1 MISFPK
7 LLLLAALFFISTI
20 ASAQESL
27 FKDIDTIF
35 LRKLVDT
42 AKTYYPKVKTFN
54 HSVTIAEEGV
64 KKAKSSWFDL
74 FTFSYSYSPSNTTTI
89 VSPTLSG
96 SQVGIYFNVGN
107 LLLKPHNIKQAKEE
121 LEIIKLNKQEYN
133 LSITAEVK
141 ARYYRYI
148 QQVTVLNLQREAVLD
163 LESLFKQAKYR
174 FEKGE
179 ESLENYSKAII
190 QFNTQ
195 RQAILSAEGFVL
207 IAKSSLEEIICKKLE
222 DIH

>member
-42 AKTYYPKVKTFN
+42 AKAYYPKVKTFN

-121 LEIIKLNKQEYN
+121 LEIIKLTKQEYN

>member
-42 AKTYYPKVKTFN
+42 AKAYYPKVKTFN